1 MLPALAS
8 RGLRAFAPDLP
19 GTGLSGRPVDFDYS
33 WTGLGRHLVATA
45 DTLGLDKFHL
55 VVHDIGGPVS
65 FELAT
70 TMPERVASLTVL
82 DTIVEPYGF
91 RKPLPMKPFA
101 YRGIGEIWLR
111 ATPRPAFRTMMRLIG
126 LASQSTVTAAEIDVH
141 HLLLRRDDDGRAF
154 LKIMRGFETT
164 TDKTALFAA
173 VLAHGRP
180 VQVLWGDS
188 DRALP
193 ARKQGHKAALAAG
206 LERPELL
213 PGRHFLQED
222 CAEQIAERV
231 ATLAARS
238 RDRS

>member
-1 MLPALAS
+1 MPTFVRDEGAGDAVLLVHGVPVSSWRWRRMLPALAS

-101 YRGIGEIWLR
+101 YRGIGE
-111 ATPRPAFRTMMRLIG
+111 A
-126 LASQSTVTAAEIDVH
+126 D
-141 HLLLRRDDDGRAF
+141 
-154 LKIMRGFETT
+154 GFEP
-164 TDKTALFAA
+164 
-173 VLAHGRP
+173 R
-180 VQVLWGDS
+180 
-188 DRALP
+188 RAQP
-193 ARKQGHKAALAAG
+193 FGQ
-206 LERPELL
+206 
-213 PGRHFLQED
+213 
-222 CAEQIAERV
+222 
-231 ATLAARS
+231 
-238 RDRS
+238 